1 MKNRKDKF
9 MQIRTDDRTKNSINE
24 SIKKLKD
31 YFKFKTKSEYIEFG
45 LKAFL
50 ILLEEDENNL
60 KKISKQ

>member
-1 MKNRKDKF
+1 